1 MSHESTQQMIA
12 PPSLQSGGNVS
23 NQNQYRSGESK
34 ESYIQSV
41 QQSRT
46 VRATVGQVVQT
57 RAQFVALLANYR
69 LGLVTSAREFDTTGD
84 FVRSSYIVHLDHNSQ
99 REPLDAFCDRYPD
112 FIPHAHAVAQLL
124 THLKGQ
130 NNFKNT

>member
-1 MSHESTQQMIA
+1 MSQESTPQIIA
-12 PPSLQSGGNVS
+12 PPSQTGS
-23 NQNQYRSGESK
+23 NAGTQNQYRSGESK

-46 VRATVGQVVQT
+46 VRAVVGQVVQT

-84 FVRSSYIVHLDHNSQ
+84 FVSSSYIVHLDHNSQ
-99 REPLDAFCDRYPD
+99 REPLSAFCERYPD
-112 FIPHAHAVAQLL
+112 FLPHAQVVARTL

-130 NNFKNT
+130 SNLN